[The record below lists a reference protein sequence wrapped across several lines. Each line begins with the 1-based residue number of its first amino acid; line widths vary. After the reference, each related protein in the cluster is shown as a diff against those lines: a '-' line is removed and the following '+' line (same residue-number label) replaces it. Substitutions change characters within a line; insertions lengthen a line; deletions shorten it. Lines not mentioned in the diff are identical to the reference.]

1 MLAMKKQVLGDFQAE
16 GQTSNTHCHSSGS
29 TQGGREK
36 EKGEQREAVTLNSS
50 HDRSK

>member
-16 GQTSNTHCHSSGS
+16 GQTSNTHCHSSEVR
-29 TQGGREK
+29 REVERK
-36 EKGEQREAVTLNSS
+36 KRRTERAVTLNSS